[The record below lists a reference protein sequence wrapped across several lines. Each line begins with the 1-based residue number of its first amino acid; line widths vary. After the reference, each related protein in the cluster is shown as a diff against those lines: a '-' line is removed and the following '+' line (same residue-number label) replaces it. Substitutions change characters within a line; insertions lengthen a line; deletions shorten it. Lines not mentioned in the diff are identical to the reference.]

1 MKRIKELKEELI
13 SLEEFLTMVEAYEEI
28 SALRMRKVKKSVL
41 KRREFMQGLNEA
53 FAYIAFSYKVFK

>member
-53 FAYIAFSYKVFK
+53 FCIHRFFLQDI